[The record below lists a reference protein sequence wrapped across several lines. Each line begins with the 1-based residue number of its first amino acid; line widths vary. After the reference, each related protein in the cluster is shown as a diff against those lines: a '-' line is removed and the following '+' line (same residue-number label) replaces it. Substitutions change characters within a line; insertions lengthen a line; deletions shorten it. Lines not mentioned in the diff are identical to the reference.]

1 MASSGL
7 GSISHPASSQGGGTL
22 RQDAGALARQVNRLL
37 NRQLSSVCQV
47 NGVKSTG
54 IKAELQGRIHNLI
67 QEAVNANDPLRLQ
80 QIRQSVH
87 NTISNPLVSSSPSRT
102 TLAHSHSHAP
112 SAPFSLSIMSFPNT
126 HSSLSNGQRFGGS
139 QAVTVTFKSSP
150 FYQIEA
156 TVGDVK
162 VCDVMSQHR
171 NTVSYPIRVE
181 DHPYLQ
187 KCVDNPSYRVM
198 IFCAGE
204 SLGTQEVAF
213 PHQSEL
219 KVNGGEIK
227 ANLRGLK
234 NKPGSTRPVDITK
247 ALRLRPKYTN
257 NIDFTYALTSKAG
270 SSQVMISHF
279 RSNNVQK
286 FYLVVN
292 ICKITSVEELA
303 GRIAAGKRIS
313 IESVKQELNAKA
325 QDPDVVATSQVL
337 SLKCPLSYMRL
348 TLPCRGFTCT
358 HLQCFDATSYL
369 QLQEQGP
376 QWQCPICYKSAT
388 FDQLAVDCYVKDIL
402 AKTSKS
408 QETVTIE
415 PNGDWHTKNSEDS
428 SQGQTNGNAS
438 HQGTYD
444 DDDDDDDLV
453 ISEVNPIGHRRVET
467 PKNGT
472 PSVNTP
478 GTAGRDSSSAGPRGM
493 ASTSAKRPAAAIIDL
508 TLSDDDDD
516 DEPAPPT
523 KRQNTSTNGF
533 SGSNGLSGSSPVSP
547 DGFGY
552 L

>member
-7 GSISHPASSQGGGTL
+7 GSVSHSASSQGGGTL
-22 RQDAGALARQVNRLL
+22 RQEASALARQVNRLL

-54 IKAELQGRIHNLI
+54 IKADLQGRIHNLI
-67 QEAVNANDPLRLQ
+67 QEAVNANDPVRLQ

-87 NTISNPLVSSSPSRT
+87 NSISNSYTVTPNPRPA
-102 TLAHSHSHAP
+102 LAHSHSHAP
-112 SAPFSLSIMSFPNT
+112 SAPFGLSSMSFPNT
-126 HSSLSNGQRFGGS
+126 HNSLSNGQRFGGS
-139 QAVTVTFKSSP
+139 QAVTLNFKSSP

-156 TVGDVK
+156 HVGEVK

-171 NTVSYPIRVE
+171 NTVTYPIRLE

-187 KCVDNPSYRVM
+187 KCVDDPSYRVM

-204 SLGTQEVAF
+204 CLGTQEVAF

-247 ALRLRPKYTN
+247 ALRLRSKYTN
-257 NIDFTYALTSKAG
+257 NVDFTYALTSKAG
-270 SSQVMISHF
+270 PG
-279 RSNNVQK
+279 QK

-303 GRIAAGKRIS
+303 SRIANGKRIS

-348 TLPCRGFTCT
+348 VLPCRGLTCT

-388 FDQLAVDCYVKDIL
+388 FDQLAVDGYVKDIL
-402 AKTSKS
+402 ANTSKS

-415 PNGDWHTKNSEDS
+415 PNGDWHTKSSEDS
-428 SQGQTNGNAS
+428 SQGQTNGNSS
-438 HQGTYD
+438 HKGTY

-453 ISEVNPIGHRRVET
+453 ISEVNLIGHRRMET

-478 GTAGRDSSSAGPRGM
+478 GTAGRDSSSAGPRGV
-493 ASTSAKRPAAAIIDL
+493 ASTSAKRPVAAIIDL
-508 TLSDDDDD
+508 TLSDDDD
-516 DEPAPPT
+516 EPAPPP

-533 SGSNGLSGSSPVSP
+533 LGSNGLSGSSPVSP
-547 DGFGY
+547 DGLGY

>member
-7 GSISHPASSQGGGTL
+7 GSVSNSASSQGGGTL
-22 RQDAGALARQVNRLL
+22 RQEASALARQVNRLL

-54 IKAELQGRIHNLI
+54 IKADLQGRIHNLI
-67 QEAVNANDPLRLQ
+67 QEAVNANDPVRLQ

-87 NTISNPLVSSSPSRT
+87 NSISNSYTVTPNPRPA
-102 TLAHSHSHAP
+102 LAHSHSHAP
-112 SAPFSLSIMSFPNT
+112 SAPFGLSSMSFPNT
-126 HSSLSNGQRFGGS
+126 HNSLSNGQRFGGS
-139 QAVTVTFKSSP
+139 QAVTLNFKSSP

-156 TVGDVK
+156 HVGEVK

-171 NTVSYPIRVE
+171 NTVTYPIRLE

-187 KCVDNPSYRVM
+187 KCVDDPSYRVM

-204 SLGTQEVAF
+204 CLGTQEVAF

-257 NIDFTYALTSKAG
+257 NVDFTYALTSKAG
-270 SSQVMISHF
+270 PG
-279 RSNNVQK
+279 QK

-303 GRIAAGKRIS
+303 SRIANGKRIS

-337 SLKCPLSYMRL
+337 SLKS
-348 TLPCRGFTCT
+348 
-358 HLQCFDATSYL
+358 
-369 QLQEQGP
+369 
-376 QWQCPICYKSAT
+376 
-388 FDQLAVDCYVKDIL
+388 VDGYVKDIL

-415 PNGDWHTKNSEDS
+415 PNGDWHTKSSEDS
-428 SQGQTNGNAS
+428 SQGQTNGNSS
-438 HQGTYD
+438 HQGTY

-453 ISEVNPIGHRRVET
+453 ISEVNPIGHRRMET

-478 GTAGRDSSSAGPRGM
+478 GTAGRDSSSAGPRGV
-493 ASTSAKRPAAAIIDL
+493 ASTSAKRPVAAIIDL
-508 TLSDDDDD
+508 TLSDDDD
-516 DEPAPPT
+516 EPAPPP

-533 SGSNGLSGSSPVSP
+533 LGSNGLSGSSPVSP
-547 DGFGY
+547 DGLGY

>member
-1 MASSGL
+1 MASSTY
-7 GSISHPASSQGGGTL
+7 GSASAANPSSTQGTGNL
-22 RQDAGALARQVNRLL
+22 RSEAGALVRQVNRLL
-37 NRQLSSVCQV
+37 NRQLSSVCQI

-67 QEAVNANDPLRLQ
+67 QGAVNANDLVRLR
-80 QIRQSVH
+80 QIHQSVQ
-87 NTISNPLVSSSPSRT
+87 NTISNSQSGSSPSRSS
-102 TLAHSHSHAP
+102 LPLSHGHGP
-112 SAPFSLSIMSFPNT
+112 STPFGLPSMSFPST
-126 HSSLSNGQRFGGS
+126 HGSLSNGQRSSTGFVGS
-139 QAVTVTFKSSP
+139 QSLVISFKPSP

-156 TVGDVK
+156 QAGDVK
-162 VCDVMSQHR
+162 ACD
-171 NTVSYPIRVE
+171 
-181 DHPYLQ
+181 
-187 KCVDNPSYRVM
+187 
-198 IFCAGE
+198 
-204 SLGTQEVAF
+204 GTQEIAF

-257 NIDFTYALTSKAG
+257 NVDFTYALTSKAG
-270 SSQVMISHF
+270 PS
-279 RSNNVQK
+279 QK

-292 ICKITSVEELA
+292 ICKTTSVEDLVD
-303 GRIAAGKRIS
+303 RIANGKRIS

-348 TLPCRGFTCT
+348 SLPCRGLSCT

-388 FDQLAVDCYVKDIL
+388 FEQLAVDAYVKDIL
-402 AKTSKS
+402 TRTSKS

-415 PNGDWHTKNSEDS
+415 PNGEWHLKNSDDS

-438 HQGTYD
+438 YRD
-444 DDDDDDDLV
+444 KYEDDDDDDLV
-453 ISEVNPIGHRRVET
+453 ISEVNPVSARRIET
-467 PKNGT
+467 PKNAT
-472 PSVNTP
+472 PSISTP
-478 GTAGRDSSSAGPRGM
+478 ITAGRDSSSAGPRGI
-493 ASTSAKRPAAAIIDL
+493 ASTSAKRPMAAIIDL

-516 DEPAPPT
+516 DPPPPP
-523 KRQNTSTNGF
+523 KRQNTSTNGYTM
-533 SGSNGLSGSSPVSP
+533 SSTSPISSNGV
-547 DGFGY
+547 GY

>member
-7 GSISHPASSQGGGTL
+7 GSITHSTSSQGGGTL
-22 RQDAGALARQVNRLL
+22 RQEAAALARQVNRLL

-67 QEAVNANDPLRLQ
+67 QEAINANDPVRLQ

-87 NTISNPLVSSSPSRT
+87 NSISNSHASSSPSRT
-102 TLAHSHSHAP
+102 TISHPHGHA
-112 SAPFSLSIMSFPNT
+112 STAPFGLSSMSFPTT

-139 QAVTVTFKSSP
+139 QAVTLTFKSSP

-156 TVGDVK
+156 HVGDVK
-162 VCDVMSQHR
+162 ICEVMSQHR
-171 NTVSYPIRVE
+171 NTVSYPIRLE

-187 KCVDNPSYRVM
+187 KCVDDPSYRVM

-204 SLGTQEVAF
+204 SSGMQEVAF

-219 KVNGGEIK
+219 KVNGGEVK

-257 NIDFTYALTSKAG
+257 NVDFTYALTSKAG
-270 SSQVMISHF
+270 PS
-279 RSNNVQK
+279 QK
-286 FYLVVN
+286 FYLLVN

-303 GRIAAGKRIS
+303 SRISNGKRIS
-313 IESVKQELNAKA
+313 IDSVKQELNAKA

-348 TLPCRGFTCT
+348 ALPCRGLSCT

-388 FDQLAVDCYVKDIL
+388 FDQLAVDGYVKDIL

-415 PNGDWHTKNSEDS
+415 PNGDWHTKSSEDGN
-428 SQGQTNGNAS
+428 QGQTNGNS
-438 HQGTYD
+438 SYQGTYD
-444 DDDDDDDLV
+444 DDEDDDDLV
-453 ISEVNPIGHRRVET
+453 ISEVNPIGHRRLET

-472 PSVNTP
+472 PSINTP
-478 GTAGRDSSSAGPRGM
+478 GTAGRDSSSAGPRGL
-493 ASTSAKRPAAAIIDL
+493 ASTSAKRPVAAIIDL

-516 DEPAPPT
+516 EPAPPP
-523 KRQNTSTNGF
+523 KRQNTSTNGY

-547 DGFGY
+547 DGLGY

>member
-7 GSISHPASSQGGGTL
+7 GSITHSTSSQGAGIL
-22 RQDAGALARQVNRLL
+22 RQEAAALARQVNRLL

-67 QEAVNANDPLRLQ
+67 QEAVNANDPVRLQ

-87 NTISNPLVSSSPSRT
+87 NSISNSHASSSPSRT
-102 TLAHSHSHAP
+102 TISHPHGHASTPTFGLP
-112 SAPFSLSIMSFPNT
+112 SMSFPST

-139 QAVTVTFKSSP
+139 QAVTLTFKSSP

-156 TVGDVK
+156 HVGDVK
-162 VCDVMSQHR
+162 VCEVMSQHR
-171 NTVSYPIRVE
+171 NTVSYPIRLE

-187 KCVDNPSYRVM
+187 KCVDDPSYRVM

-204 SLGTQEVAF
+204 CSGMQEVAF

-219 KVNGGEIK
+219 KVNGGEVK

-257 NIDFTYALTSKAG
+257 NVDFTYALTSKAG
-270 SSQVMISHF
+270 LS
-279 RSNNVQK
+279 QK
-286 FYLVVN
+286 FYLLVN

-303 GRIAAGKRIS
+303 SRISNGKRIS
-313 IESVKQELNAKA
+313 IDSVKQERERAIVNAKA

-348 TLPCRGFTCT
+348 ALPCRGLSCT

-388 FDQLAVDCYVKDIL
+388 FDQLAVDGYVKDIL

-415 PNGDWHTKNSEDS
+415 PNGDWHTKSSEDS
-428 SQGQTNGNAS
+428 NQGQTNGNS
-438 HQGTYD
+438 SYQGTYD
-444 DDDDDDDLV
+444 DDDEDDDDLV
-453 ISEVNPIGHRRVET
+453 ISEVNPIGHRRLET

-472 PSVNTP
+472 PSINTP
-478 GTAGRDSSSAGPRGM
+478 GMAGRDSSSAGPRGL
-493 ASTSAKRPAAAIIDL
+493 ASTSAKRPVAAIIDL

-516 DEPAPPT
+516 EPAPPP
-523 KRQNTSTNGF
+523 KRQNTSTNGY

-547 DGFGY
+547 DGLGY
-552 L
+552 Q

>member
-7 GSISHPASSQGGGTL
+7 GSITHSTSSQGAGIL
-22 RQDAGALARQVNRLL
+22 RQEAAALARQVNRLL

-67 QEAVNANDPLRLQ
+67 QEAVNANDPVRLQ

-87 NTISNPLVSSSPSRT
+87 NSISNSHASSSPSRT
-102 TLAHSHSHAP
+102 TISHPHGHASTPTFGLP
-112 SAPFSLSIMSFPNT
+112 SMSFPST

-139 QAVTVTFKSSP
+139 QAVTLTFKSSP

-156 TVGDVK
+156 HVGDVK
-162 VCDVMSQHR
+162 VCEVMSQHR
-171 NTVSYPIRVE
+171 NTVSYPIRLE

-187 KCVDNPSYRVM
+187 KCVDDPSYRVM

-204 SLGTQEVAF
+204 SSGMQEVAF

-219 KVNGGEIK
+219 KVNGGEVK

-257 NIDFTYALTSKAG
+257 NVDFTYALTSKAG
-270 SSQVMISHF
+270 PS
-279 RSNNVQK
+279 QK
-286 FYLVVN
+286 FYLLVN

-303 GRIAAGKRIS
+303 SRISNGKRIS
-313 IESVKQELNAKA
+313 IDSVKQE
-325 QDPDVVATSQVL
+325 Q
-337 SLKCPLSYMRL
+337 
-348 TLPCRGFTCT
+348 
-358 HLQCFDATSYL
+358 
-369 QLQEQGP
+369 QGP

-388 FDQLAVDCYVKDIL
+388 FDQLAVDGYVKDIL

-415 PNGDWHTKNSEDS
+415 PNGDWHTKSSEDS
-428 SQGQTNGNAS
+428 NQGQTNGNS
-438 HQGTYD
+438 SYQGTYD
-444 DDDDDDDLV
+444 DDDDEDDDDLV
-453 ISEVNPIGHRRVET
+453 ISEVNPIGHRRLET

-472 PSVNTP
+472 PSINTP
-478 GTAGRDSSSAGPRGM
+478 GMAGRDSSSAGPRGL
-493 ASTSAKRPAAAIIDL
+493 ASTSAKRPVAAIIDL

-516 DEPAPPT
+516 EPAPPP
-523 KRQNTSTNGF
+523 KRQNTSTNGY

-547 DGFGY
+547 DGLGY
-552 L
+552 Q

>member
-7 GSISHPASSQGGGTL
+7 GSVSHSTVHSSSAGGGNL
-22 RQDAGALARQVNRLL
+22 RQEASALARQVNRLL

-67 QEAVNANDPLRLQ
+67 QEAVNANDPVRLQ

-87 NTISNPLVSSSPSRT
+87 NTISNSHTSSSPSRT
-102 TLAHSHSHAP
+102 TLSHSHGHAP
-112 SAPFSLSIMSFPNT
+112 PASYGLPSMSFPTT

-139 QAVTVTFKSSP
+139 QSMTLTFKSSP

-156 TVGDVK
+156 QVGDAK
-162 VCDVMSQHR
+162 VCEAMSQHR
-171 NTVSYPIRVE
+171 NTVTYPIKLE

-187 KCVDNPSYRVM
+187 RCVDDPSYRVM

-204 SLGTQEVAF
+204 SMGTQEVSF

-257 NIDFTYALTSKAG
+257 N
-270 SSQVMISHF
+270 
-279 RSNNVQK
+279 K

-303 GRIAAGKRIS
+303 SRIATGKRIS
-313 IESVKQELNAKA
+313 IES
-325 QDPDVVATSQVL
+325 
-337 SLKCPLSYMRL
+337 
-348 TLPCRGFTCT
+348 
-358 HLQCFDATSYL
+358 
-369 QLQEQGP
+369 
-376 QWQCPICYKSAT
+376 
-388 FDQLAVDCYVKDIL
+388 LAVDGYVKDIL

-415 PNGDWHTKNSEDS
+415 PNGDWHTKSSEDS
-428 SQGQTNGNAS
+428 SQGQTNGDPS
-438 HQGTYD
+438 HQSTYD
-444 DDDDDDDLV
+444 DDDDDELV
-453 ISEVNPIGHRRVET
+453 ISEVNPIGHRRMET
-467 PKNGT
+467 PKNAT
-472 PSVNTP
+472 PSVNAPVST
-478 GTAGRDSSSAGPRGM
+478 GRDSLSAGPRGI
-493 ASTSAKRPAAAIIDL
+493 ASTSAKRPAAAVIDL
-508 TLSDDDDD
+508 TLSDDDD
-516 DEPAPPT
+516 EPAPPP
-523 KRQNTSTNGF
+523 KRQNTSTNGYPEL
-533 SGSNGLSGSSPVSP
+533 NGLSGSSPISP
-547 DGFGY
+547 GNFGH

>member
-1 MASSGL
+1 MASSTY
-7 GSISHPASSQGGGTL
+7 GSASAANPSSTQGTGNL
-22 RQDAGALARQVNRLL
+22 RSEAGALVRQVNRLL
-37 NRQLSSVCQV
+37 NRQLSSVCQI

-67 QEAVNANDPLRLQ
+67 QGAVNANDLVRLR
-80 QIRQSVH
+80 QIHQSVQ
-87 NTISNPLVSSSPSRT
+87 NTISNSQSGSSPSRSS
-102 TLAHSHSHAP
+102 LPLSHGHGP
-112 SAPFSLSIMSFPNT
+112 STPFGLPSMSFPST
-126 HSSLSNGQRFGGS
+126 HGSLSNGQRSSTGFGGS
-139 QAVTVTFKSSP
+139 QSLVISFKPSP

-156 TVGDVK
+156 QAGDVK
-162 VCDVMSQHR
+162 ACDVMQSHR
-171 NTVSYPIRVE
+171 NTVTYPIRLE
-181 DHPYLQ
+181 DHPALQ
-187 KCVDNPSYRVM
+187 KCVNDTSYRVM
-198 IFCAGE
+198 VFCAGDC
-204 SLGTQEVAF
+204 LGTQEIAF

-257 NIDFTYALTSKAG
+257 NVDFTYALTSKAG
-270 SSQVMISHF
+270 PS
-279 RSNNVQK
+279 QK

-292 ICKITSVEELA
+292 ICKTTSVEDLVD
-303 GRIAAGKRIS
+303 RIANGKRIS

-348 TLPCRGFTCT
+348 SLPCRGLSCT

-388 FDQLAVDCYVKDIL
+388 FEQLAVDAYVKDIL
-402 AKTSKS
+402 TRTSKS

-415 PNGDWHTKNSEDS
+415 PNGEWHLKNSDDS
-428 SQGQTNGNAS
+428 SQGQTNDNAS
-438 HQGTYD
+438 YRD
-444 DDDDDDDLV
+444 KYEDDDDDDLV
-453 ISEVNPIGHRRVET
+453 ISEVNPVSARRIET
-467 PKNGT
+467 PKNAT
-472 PSVNTP
+472 PSISTP
-478 GTAGRDSSSAGPRGM
+478 ITAGRDSSSAGPRGI
-493 ASTSAKRPAAAIIDL
+493 ASTSAKRPMAAIIDL

-516 DEPAPPT
+516 DPPPPP
-523 KRQNTSTNGF
+523 KRQNTSTNGYTM
-533 SGSNGLSGSSPVSP
+533 SSTSPISSNGV
-547 DGFGY
+547 GY

>member
-1 MASSGL
+1 MASSTY
-7 GSISHPASSQGGGTL
+7 GSASAANPSSTQGTGNL
-22 RQDAGALARQVNRLL
+22 RSEAGALVRQVNRLL
-37 NRQLSSVCQV
+37 NRQLSSVCQI

-67 QEAVNANDPLRLQ
+67 QGAVNANDLVRLR
-80 QIRQSVH
+80 QIHQSVQ
-87 NTISNPLVSSSPSRT
+87 NTISNSQSGSSPSRSS
-102 TLAHSHSHAP
+102 LPLSHGHGP
-112 SAPFSLSIMSFPNT
+112 STSFGLPSMSFPST
-126 HSSLSNGQRFGGS
+126 HGSLSNGQRSSTGFVGS
-139 QAVTVTFKSSP
+139 QSLVISFKPSP

-156 TVGDVK
+156 QAGDVK
-162 VCDVMSQHR
+162 ACDVMQSHR
-171 NTVSYPIRVE
+171 NTVTYPIRLE
-181 DHPYLQ
+181 DHPALQ
-187 KCVDNPSYRVM
+187 KCVNDTSYRVM
-198 IFCAGE
+198 VFCAGDC
-204 SLGTQEVAF
+204 LGTQEIAF

-257 NIDFTYALTSKAG
+257 NVDFTYALTSK
-270 SSQVMISHF
+270 
-279 RSNNVQK
+279 K

-292 ICKITSVEELA
+292 ICKTTSVEDLVD
-303 GRIAAGKRIS
+303 RIANGKRIS

-348 TLPCRGFTCT
+348 SLPCRGLSCT

-388 FDQLAVDCYVKDIL
+388 FEQLAVDAYVKDIL
-402 AKTSKS
+402 TRTSKS

-415 PNGDWHTKNSEDS
+415 PNGEWHLKNSDDS
-428 SQGQTNGNAS
+428 SQGQPNGNAS
-438 HQGTYD
+438 YRD
-444 DDDDDDDLV
+444 KYEDDDDDDLV
-453 ISEVNPIGHRRVET
+453 ISEVNPVSARRIET
-467 PKNGT
+467 PKNAT
-472 PSVNTP
+472 PSISTP
-478 GTAGRDSSSAGPRGM
+478 ITAGRDSSSAGPRGI
-493 ASTSAKRPAAAIIDL
+493 ASTSAKRPMAAIIDL

-516 DEPAPPT
+516 DPPPPP
-523 KRQNTSTNGF
+523 KRQNTSTNGYTM
-533 SGSNGLSGSSPVSP
+533 SSTSPISSNGV
-547 DGFGY
+547 GY